1 MAAPLVVVLLLFGT
15 CHCSPEPGLWDFQLE
30 KENNY
35 VAVVKNAYKGSRLDI
50 RVQCN
55 TTGQNIEQ

>member
-1 MAAPLVVVLLLFGT
+1 MAAPLVVLLLLFGT
-15 CHCSPEPGLWDFQLE
+15 CHCSPEPGLWDIQLE

-55 TTGQNIEQ
+55 TTG